1 MRGLCVWNASG
12 SCTHIAHHACAYIHT
27 YTHWGDTVT
36 VIRPSQ
42 ASAHSCNVTWSFT
55 FYMTVAHLAQN
66 LCRPCP
72 LSMHSAGGVWEG
84 GQLEGVTQRPDF
96 DLCYCFYATRHC
108 SDMLGFWETLMDAQV
123 MQILCVCIRL
133 HSNISRWSDSV
144 HVIRALLVTV
154 SGKTILTW
162 GVQTN
167 LIICFIF
174 RFKI

>member
-1 MRGLCVWNASG
+1 MFDDLKYLSVTNMLCRRCFSLVWCGCMRGLCVWNASG

-42 ASAHSCNVTWSFT
+42 ASAHSYNVTWSFT

-84 GQLEGVTQRPDF
+84 GAARGRHSASWLWFVLLLLRNQALQWHVGLLRNSDGCTSNADS
-96 DLCYCFYATRHC
+96 LCMH
-108 SDMLGFWETLMDAQV
+108 
-123 MQILCVCIRL
+123 
-133 HSNISRWSDSV
+133 
-144 HVIRALLVTV
+144 
-154 SGKTILTW
+154 
-162 GVQTN
+162 
-167 LIICFIF
+167 
-174 RFKI
+174 